1 LATVI
6 RRAIFAVLA
15 VFLVAIWVTSSVT
28 AATTDPRREGTV
40 IKVEARPDGS
50 SDIYRAQSDG
60 EVIVEHRDPDG
71 ATWFESNEV
80 LGLDGQPI
88 ICANGEPL
96 RIDLDVE
103 DVAHPSP
110 SEIEAAQIGLPA
122 DKMAVFDEYKG
133 AFQVVDY
140 QVYERGDEIVT
151 GVEPLVYQCSPTNS
165 PQLVPLSVVDPVMA
179 EAARQAFQQQVQ
191 NGDDLT
197 GLGSDPASIGQ
208 ELLWQIGDSNFS
220 GSCTV
225 NGSVAFNPWIHSV
238 STKTNYD
245 IDASGRCSG
254 SLDGVIIIN
263 AAVTIDAS
271 GTGKIGC
278 LDTEPLLNGEGALVF
293 TASGKRIELSS
304 NFAGGATGQPMGWSV
319 VGEENGDALGDAVI
333 RPNPNAD
340 PTCVLAGTGLAQFE
354 GSFRTT
360 AATGLE
366 G

>member
-1 LATVI
+1 VI
-6 RRAIFAVLA
+6 RRATFAVLA
-15 VFLVAIWVTSSVT
+15 VFLVAICVTSSVT

-88 ICANGEPL
+88 ICPNGDPL

-110 SEIEAAQIGLPA
+110 SEIAAAQIGLPA

-140 QVYERGDEIVT
+140 QVYQRGDELVT
-151 GVEPLVYQCSPTNS
+151 GVEPLVYQCSPTS
-165 PQLVPLSVVDPVMA
+165 TPQLVPLSVVDPVMA
-179 EAARQAFQQQVQ
+179 EAARQAWQQQVQ
-191 NGDDLT
+191 NSDDFLT
-197 GLGSDPASIGQ
+197 GPGSDPASTGQ
-208 ELLWQIGDSNFS
+208 ELLRQIGDSNFS

-225 NGSVAFNPWIHSV
+225 NGSAAFDPQIHSL
-238 STKTNYD
+238 SAKTNYD

-254 SLDGVIIIN
+254 NLDGVQVIN
-263 AAVTIDAS
+263 AAVTISTS

-278 LDTEPLLNGEGALVF
+278 LDTEPLLDDNGGALVF

-304 NFAGGATGQPMGWSV
+304 KFAGGPTGQPMGWSIL
-319 VGEENGDALGDAVI
+319 GEENGSALGKAVI
-333 RPNPNAD
+333 RPNSE
-340 PTCVLAGTGLAQFE
+340 PTCLLAGVGSAAFE
-354 GSFRTT
+354 GDFRT
-360 AATGLE
+360 AAGLE